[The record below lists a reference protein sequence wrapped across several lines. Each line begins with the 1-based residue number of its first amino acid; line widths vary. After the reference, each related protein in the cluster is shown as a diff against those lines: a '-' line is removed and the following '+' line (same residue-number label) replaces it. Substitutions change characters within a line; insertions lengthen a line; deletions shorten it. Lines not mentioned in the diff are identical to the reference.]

1 MIHHLSFGETYP
13 GQVHPLDGYRDIATE
28 DPATGEGGREGESFL
43 FYFCVGGM
51 MYQYFI
57 KIVPTVYNKLSGNVS
72 CCHVI
77 WALDHVI
84 CTSPSSR

>member
-1 MIHHLSFGETYP
+1 
-13 GQVHPLDGYRDIATE
+13 
-28 DPATGEGGREGESFL
+28 
-43 FYFCVGGM
+43 

-84 CTSPSSR
+84 STSPSSR